1 MASTTN
7 TAPIASLSESPN
19 SGFRYVEGS
28 QPVNLLQEISMPL
41 AETSILG
48 GVKCWPVDHHQAVG
62 RCWRQCDVAC
72 GKVLLQ
78 SYSVQCIYDDRRHG
92 RGVHPNLRVLLVI
105 CTSTLLNC
113 YPWLCGSACTGCCWG
128 CKWALLYEVRALFAL
143 RALSRTIVALALV
156 FFSFVELFVNRES
169 IYVHGRKSESLPVGD
184 VSTSILKGLSFFPVS
199 QEIVR
204 S

>member
-7 TAPIASLSESPN
+7 AAPIASLSESPN

-78 SYSVQCIYDDRRHG
+78 PYSVQCIYDDRRHG
-92 RGVHPNLRVLLVI
+92 RGVHPNLRVLLLI
-105 CTSTLLNC
+105 WTSTLLNC
-113 YPWLCGSACTGCCWG
+113 YPRLCRSACTGCCWG
-128 CKWALLYEVRALFAL
+128 FKVGFTVRGTSTFCTSGFIAYDCS
-143 RALSRTIVALALV
+143 LSLSI
-156 FFSFVELFVNRES
+156 FF
-169 IYVHGRKSESLPVGD
+169 YCW
-184 VSTSILKGLSFFPVS
+184 ILC
-199 QEIVR
+199 
-204 S
+204 

>member
-72 GKVLLQ
+72 GKVLCNHTV
-78 SYSVQCIYDDRRHG
+78 SNASMMIVDTDEEY
-92 RGVHPNLRVLLVI
+92 NLRVLLVI

-113 YPWLCGSACTGCCWG
+113 YPWLCRSACTGCCWG
-128 CKWALLYEVRALFAL
+128 CKWALLYVRGTSTFCTSGFIAYDCS
-143 RALSRTIVALALV
+143 LSLSI
-156 FFSFVELFVNRES
+156 FFCCW
-169 IYVHGRKSESLPVGD
+169 
-184 VSTSILKGLSFFPVS
+184 ILC
-199 QEIVR
+199 
-204 S
+204 

>member
-7 TAPIASLSESPN
+7 SGTNCQCVGISQFN

-28 QPVNLLQEISMPL
+28 RLVNLLREISMPL

-48 GVKCWPVDHHQAVG
+48 GVKCCPVDPHQAVG

-92 RGVHPNLRVLLVI
+92 RGVHPNLLVLLLI

-113 YPWLCGSACTGCCWG
+113 YPWLCRSACTGCCWG
-128 CKWALLYEVRALFAL
+128 AIGLDCTSTFCTSGFIAYD
-143 RALSRTIVALALV
+143 
-156 FFSFVELFVNRES
+156 
-169 IYVHGRKSESLPVGD
+169 GSL
-184 VSTSILKGLSFFPVS
+184 ILGLSLSIFFYCWLW
-199 QEIVR
+199 ILC
-204 S
+204 